1 MQVMIAASIREAE
14 YVVLSDVVQEG
25 FILPELKSYAITIR
39 EDSKGA
45 IKLANN
51 KYSSCRTRHIDVK
64 HHIVLDTIGRGKAR
78 VLSVETQKQH
88 AKILNKP
95 LN

>member
-1 MQVMIAASIREAE
+1 MQ
-14 YVVLSDVVQEG
+14 G

-51 KYSSCRTRHIDVK
+51 KYSSCRTRHIEVK

-78 VLSVETQKQH
+78 FLSVETQKQH

-95 LN
+95 LNLKLFAKHAGALMDVNYIIHS